1 MRTKPSTAAIRSWS
15 RARRIAA
22 RVVFLLVAL
31 VSVVLVVYVAL
42 GIAAGQT
49 PVHDPMTWI
58 HIGVLAL
65 DAVGCITIIVYDFV
79 VATKPV

>member
-22 RVVFLLVAL
+22 RIVFLLVAL

-49 PVHDPMTWI
+49 PVHDP
-58 HIGVLAL
+58 
-65 DAVGCITIIVYDFV
+65 
-79 VATKPV
+79 